1 MRIVIDGNIGCGKST
16 LIQSLTELY
25 KDKSINILEENVD
38 EWKPYLT
45 EFYKDMESNSL
56 KFQMKVLEHHLH
68 SGKITGES
76 SNLISIHERSPLS
89 CIEIFG
95 KDLLASGFLK
105 EIDIDLMKSYNA
117 KLGWTPDIIIY
128 LKSDT
133 NIASNRCIERSR
145 EGEDTIPISYL
156 NNISEL
162 YNELYEK
169 NTSNQN
175 GYIVYTIN
183 ANNEKAVVLKEVDE
197 IISRLF

>member
-1 MRIVIDGNIGCGKST
+1 MRVVIDGNIGCGKST
-16 LIQSLTELY
+16 LIQSLKELY
-25 KDKSINILEENVD
+25 KEKSITILEENVD

-95 KDLLASGFLK
+95 KDLLTSGFLK
-105 EIDIDLMKSYNA
+105 EIDIQLMRSYNS
-117 KLGWTPDIIIY
+117 KLGWNPDVIIY

-133 NIASNRCIERSR
+133 AIASSRCIERSR
-145 EGEDTIPISYL
+145 EGEDIIPIDYL

-162 YNELYEK
+162 YNELYDP
-169 NTSNQN
+169 NISNQH
-175 GYIVYTIN
+175 GYSVYIID
-183 ANNEKAVVLKEVDE
+183 ANNDKKAVLKEVNE
-197 IISRLF
+197 IISKLV